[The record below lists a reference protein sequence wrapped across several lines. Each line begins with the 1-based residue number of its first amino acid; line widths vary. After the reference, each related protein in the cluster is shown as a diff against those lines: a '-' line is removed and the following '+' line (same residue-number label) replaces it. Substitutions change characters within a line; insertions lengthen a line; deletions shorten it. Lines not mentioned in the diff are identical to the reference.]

1 VAGVS
6 SRPLTTLL
14 LSLSLLLPA
23 VEASASPVPAPS
35 ADLTL
40 ANRPIVTLRASVAGI
55 PPAGRVTGIAARLG
69 DLVARPSRGEVE
81 AKPIDEGYL
90 ITIGGE
96 GAFRL
101 LHDDVDPLSDETL
114 ETLRDRTVGNLE
126 LALAEIDEARS
137 LPALL
142 RALVTTLLATALL
155 VAFLWALRRT
165 GVWLRPRLEAAGL
178 KGMARAGSAE
188 LAEQAFGHV
197 RGVLGAVLIL
207 AGWAGGLVA
216 IYAWLVTVLKGFPYT
231 RAWGEALGQHLFGT
245 LGDIAKGMGHGLPG
259 LIVVILILLVTRWLA
274 RGVRRLFDAV
284 EGGSFEVRGLHTDM
298 VPATRRIVIVLL
310 WLFALAL
317 AYPFLPGA
325 HSTAFQGVT
334 VFAGLMITI
343 GSGAFVGHVLAGY
356 MIIYSR
362 TIRVGD
368 YVRIGSAEGTVLSI
382 GMFTTKLKTVR
393 REILSFP
400 NSVVFSAEVLNYT
413 LGVEGQGIVVQTAVT
428 ISYREPWR
436 QVHALLLDAA
446 SRTEGLE
453 RQPAPYVGQ
462 RSLSE
467 FSVEYVLSAYL
478 ARPETRIAVL
488 SRLHAEIQDAF
499 NAAGVQ
505 IVAPHYEDDPAE
517 PILVPKE
524 RWHPGADREKA

>member
-1 VAGVS
+1 
-6 SRPLTTLL
+6 LTTLL
-14 LSLSLLLPA
+14 LSLSLLLSA
-23 VEASASPVPAPS
+23 EAAATPAP
-35 ADLTL
+35 APAAAPPAELTL
-40 ANRPIVTLRASVAGI
+40 ANRPIATLRASVAGI
-55 PPAGRVTGIAARLG
+55 PPAGRVTGITARLR
-69 DLVARPSRGEVE
+69 DLAGRASRGPVE

-114 ETLRDRTVGNLE
+114 DTLRDRTVANLA

-142 RALVTTLLATALL
+142 RAIAYTLVATALL
-155 VAFLWALRRT
+155 VAFLYALRRL
-165 GVWLRPRLEAAGL
+165 GRWIRPRIEAAGV

-188 LAEQAFGHV
+188 LAEQALGHV
-197 RGVLGAVLIL
+197 RGILGAVLIL
-207 AGWAGGLVA
+207 AGWAAGLVA
-216 IYAWLVTVLKGFPYT
+216 LYAWLVAVLKAFPYT

-245 LGDIAKGMGHGLPG
+245 LGDIAKGIGRALPG
-259 LIVVILILLVTRWLA
+259 LIIVVLILLVTRWLSRVVA
-274 RGVRRLFDAV
+274 RLFDAIQS
-284 EGGSFEVRGLHTDM
+284 GSFEVRGLHADT
-298 VPATRRIVIVLL
+298 VPATRRIMTALL

-325 HSTAFQGVT
+325 RSAAFQGVT

-362 TIRVGD
+362 MFRVGD
-368 YVRIGSAEGTVLSI
+368 YVRIADIEGTIASI
-382 GMFTTKLKTVR
+382 GMFTTKVQTLR
-393 REILSFP
+393 REVLSIP
-400 NSVVFSAEVLNYT
+400 NSVVFSGPVMNYSLAGGPGT
-413 LGVEGQGIVVQTAVT
+413 IVQTTVT
-428 ISYREPWR
+428 ISYRAPWR
-436 QVHALLLDAA
+436 QVETLLLEAA

-453 RQPAPYVGQ
+453 RQPAPFVRQ
-462 RSLSE
+462 RALSE
-467 FSVEYVLSAYL
+467 FSIEYVLNAYL
-478 ARPETRIAVL
+478 SRPETRFAVL
-488 SRLHAEIQDAF
+488 SRLHGEIQDAF

-524 RWHPGADREKA
+524 RWHPGAGGEKA